1 MDSQDAQRTDAHWSG
16 PHASGAA
23 QADTAYQI
31 YSEGPLSGDANVRPA
46 HGLSAE
52 VVTDAVLTAS
62 RLFVGVSARSIA
74 AIEESITIPQFR
86 ILVVLYTLGPTK
98 PSSVAE
104 ILHVNPSSV
113 TRMVRQLTAANLVER
128 RINPVIRREVLLE
141 LTQTGARTVAEVTV
155 QQHRNIA
162 DIVER
167 MPEQHRTYLVEALEA
182 FNVAGGESPVPSIPD
197 DWI

>member
-1 MDSQDAQRTDAHWSG
+1 MDPQDTQCTDVCRSG
-16 PHASGAA
+16 PDARETSP
-23 QADTAYQI
+23 ADVAYRI
-31 YSEGPLSGDANVRPA
+31 YPEGPLPGAANGRHA
-46 HGLSAE
+46 QSLSAE
-52 VVTDAVLTAS
+52 AVTDAVLTAS

-98 PSSVAE
+98 PSVVAE
-104 ILHVNPSSV
+104 ILHINPSTV
-113 TRMVRQLTAANLVER
+113 TRMVRQLTSTGLVER
-128 RINPVIRREVLLE
+128 RHNPVIRREVLLE
-141 LTQTGARTVAEVTV
+141 LTKTGAQTVAQVTM